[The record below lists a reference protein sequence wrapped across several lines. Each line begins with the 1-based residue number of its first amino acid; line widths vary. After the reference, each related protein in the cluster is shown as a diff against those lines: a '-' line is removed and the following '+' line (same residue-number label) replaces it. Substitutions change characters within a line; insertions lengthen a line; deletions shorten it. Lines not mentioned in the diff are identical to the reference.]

1 MAYYE
6 MNNGLLLLN
15 MGLAK
20 KVINNNIMRT
30 FENIIVN
37 LTWCILSSLV
47 QIMFQ
52 MFNVLR

>member
-1 MAYYE
+1 MVYYE
-6 MNNGLLLLN
+6 MNNGLLILN

-37 LTWCILSSLV
+37 LT
-47 QIMFQ
+47 
-52 MFNVLR
+52 

>member
-1 MAYYE
+1 MVYYE
-6 MNNGLLLLN
+6 MNNGLLILN

-37 LTWCILSSLV
+37 LTWCILSCLV

-52 MFNVLR
+52 MFDVLW